1 MEKIQVVLTNHAMMD
16 CIPLRFGI
24 VLSDRHCILEAAL
37 DHEGTSKQKP
47 IEQNNGNRHFVGNL
61 IQNNQTVVSNARFV
75 LAKKKK
81 HEYSTAVINVMLKEF
96 GLASR
101 SVSDLIRS
109 YRENGD
115 LTPEEIKNE
124 LHPLYTN
131 NEIKDEQQIF
141 KALIDMNVADAKEDF
156 NIKISEAN
164 EKYEEELLKR
174 KEIEDRYKDLEEK
187 MKSSDIQ
194 NDVQYKGETIDV
206 SPIATLSNVIVGTRT
221 NYSGKLIRC
230 TTLEF
235 EEPIPNRVMDEWAD
249 KDGKKTTL
257 AKSLVGEKVRTTVW
271 KPETFSS
278 LNWFRNIYKVEE

>member
-24 VLSDRHCILEAAL
+24 VLNNRHCSLEAAL
-37 DHEGTSKQKP
+37 DDEGTSKQKP
-47 IEQNNGNRHFVGNL
+47 IEQSNGNRHFVGNL
-61 IQNNQTVVSNARFV
+61 IQNNQIILSNARFV

-109 YRENGD
+109 FRESGD

-131 NEIKDEQQIF
+131 DGIKDEQQIF
-141 KALIDMNVADAKEDF
+141 KALVDMDVADAKEDF
-156 NIKISEAN
+156 KIKISEVN
-164 EKYEEELLKR
+164 KKYEEELIKR

-187 MKSSDIQ
+187 MKSSDVQ

-206 SPIATLSNVIVGTRT
+206 SPIATLTNVIVGTRT
-221 NYSGKLIRC
+221 NYSGKVIRC

-278 LNWFRNIYKVEE
+278 LNWFRNIYKVEV

>member
-24 VLSDRHCILEAAL
+24 VLTNKHCFLEASL
-37 DHEGTSKQKP
+37 DDEGTSKQKP
-47 IEQNNGNRHFVGNL
+47 SEQNSGNKHFVGNL
-61 IQNNQTVVSNARFV
+61 IQNNQIIINNARFV
-75 LAKKKK
+75 LGKKNNY
-81 HEYSTAVINVMLKEF
+81 EYSRPVIAVMLKEF
-96 GLASR
+96 GLATR

-115 LTPEEIKNE
+115 LSPEEIKNE
-124 LHPLYTN
+124 LHPLYKN
-131 NEIKDEQQIF
+131 KEIKDEQQIF
-141 KALIDMNVADAKEDF
+141 KALVDMDVADAREDF
-156 NIKISEAN
+156 NIKISKAN
-164 EKYEEELLKR
+164 QKYEEELLKR

-194 NDVQYKGETIDV
+194 NDAQYKGETIDV

-221 NYSGKLIRC
+221 NYSGKVIRC

-257 AKSLVGEKVRTTVW
+257 AKSLIGEKVRTTVW

>member
-1 MEKIQVVLTNHAMMD
+1 MAKIQVTLTNHAMMD

-24 VLSDRHCILEAAL
+24 VLSNKHGFLEASQ
-37 DHEGTSKQKP
+37 DDIGSSQQKP
-47 IEQNNGNRHFVGNL
+47 VEQSRGNQHFVGDF
-61 IQNNQTVVSNARFV
+61 IQNNQTIITDARFV
-75 LAKKKK
+75 LGK
-81 HEYSTAVINVMLKEF
+81 ENNFNYSRPIIAVMLKEV
-96 GLASR
+96 GLAAR
-101 SVSDLIRS
+101 GVSDLIRA

-115 LTPEEIKNE
+115 LTPEDIKNN
-124 LHPLYTN
+124 LHPLYLR

-141 KALIDMNVADAKEDF
+141 KALVDMDVADSKEDF
-156 NIKISEAN
+156 KIKISDAN
-164 EKYEEELLKR
+164 EKYEEELIKR
-174 KEIEDRYKDLEEK
+174 KEVEDKYNDLEEK

-194 NDVQYKGETIDV
+194 NDIQYKGEAIDV
-206 SPIATLSNVIVGTRT
+206 SPIATLSNVVVGTRT
-221 NYSGKLIRC
+221 NYSGKVIRC

-235 EEPIPNRVMDEWAD
+235 EEPIPNRIMDEWAD